1 MSDTSPS
8 CAHRPGNSA
17 AACVKARRV
26 HAKPAAQ
33 LPGCSVLSVVTAS
46 PSASTTGFG
55 HHLFRAPSG
64 ITAFWHRGHHQFRAP
79 PTSGRAAQHAF
90 GTPPVSGTA
99 SSGHHLLCGTTGSK
113 DYVPQRGV
121 GQQRCPAQPVS
132 GTIGCA
138 NCFEDHPFRAQPFS
152 GTIGCA
158 TRFEDHPFRAPAA
171 LCISVLRTRSRHPCR
186 TLRRLERTSPAIVPR
201 PVSKRGASTQNLRR
215 NCRAVLSCPW

>member
-1 MSDTSPS
+1 M
-8 CAHRPGNSA
+8 
-17 AACVKARRV
+17 CVRAGWF
-26 HAKPAAQ
+26 
-33 LPGCSVLSVVTAS
+33 L
-46 PSASTTGFG
+46 GFRDKQG
-55 HHLFRAPSG
+55 HKHHDWHHPFRAPSSLQ
-64 ITAFWHRGHHQFRAP
+64 ICVEHIASDTCLKHRRFRTPLTWNPDGLAP
-79 PTSGRAAQHAF
+79 HLF